1 MSWGF
6 EIGRVYSRQAD
17 IHAKYGGQEQGGAAA
32 ETTEIRP
39 SPDRLFQ
46 QHRHLSDLTRG
57 RTNVH
62 TFVEYMVTDL
72 LAQHFRSLIDYP
84 PAQKGTTLS
93 FDQMMEQLP
102 KGKH

>member
-1 MSWGF
+1 MRSTADKS
-6 EIGRVYSRQAD
+6 RVAQRRRQLKSD
-17 IHAKYGGQEQGGAAA
+17 LRQNFGAARFSTFSTA
-32 ETTEIRP
+32 
-39 SPDRLFQ
+39 SA
-46 QHRHLSDLTRG
+46 LSDLTCG